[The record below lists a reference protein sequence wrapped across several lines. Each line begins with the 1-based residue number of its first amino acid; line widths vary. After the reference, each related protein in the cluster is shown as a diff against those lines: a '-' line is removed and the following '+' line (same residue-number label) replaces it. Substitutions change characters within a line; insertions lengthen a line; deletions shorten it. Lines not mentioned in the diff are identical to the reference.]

1 MAHPEGKSRTIK
13 FIVDVNLPYKFK
25 LWHNKR
31 FQHVREINDEWSDT
45 QIWQYAKE
53 RNLTIITKDVD
64 FSNRIVTA
72 EPPPKVIHLKVGN
85 MRLAEFRKFMFNNWE
100 EMEKLSVEYKLVN
113 VYQDR
118 IVGID

>member
-1 MAHPEGKSRTIK
+1 MIE
-13 FIVDVNLPYKFK
+13 FLVDVNLPYKFK
-25 LWHNKR
+25 LWHDER
-31 FQHVREINDEWSDT
+31 FQHVKEIDDEWSDS

-53 RNLTIITKDVD
+53 KGLTIITKDVD

-72 EPPPKVIHLKVGN
+72 EPPPKVIHIRVGN
-85 MRLAEFRKFMFNNWE
+85 MKLATFRQFMLNNWE
-100 EMEKLSVEYKLVN
+100 EMKRMSIDYKLVS